1 MSTSKTTA
9 RFVGALFL
17 IAMVTSLFG
26 GIWLESM
33 MAAPDYLD
41 ELSSQSTPVLIGV
54 LLELVN
60 CIAVIGIAA
69 ALFPLIKEHSGALAA
84 GYLGTRVVEA
94 TVLSI
99 AAIGPL
105 LMVSLSQQYLAAGAS
120 DAGFFQNAG
129 ALVMAARGQ
138 LSSLLTPV
146 FFSLGAL
153 LLYIFLYRSRLVP
166 RLISIWGLIAVVGLF
181 TWNMVAAF
189 GLSISAGMVFVL
201 PMILNEI
208 FLGFWLIVKGFES
221 P

>member
-1 MSTSKTTA
+1 
-9 RFVGALFL
+9 
-17 IAMVTSLFG
+17 
-26 GIWLESM
+26 
-33 MAAPDYLD
+33 
-41 ELSSQSTPVLIGV
+41 
-54 LLELVN
+54 
-60 CIAVIGIAA
+60 
-69 ALFPLIKEHSGALAA
+69 
-84 GYLGTRVVEA
+84 
-94 TVLSI
+94 
-99 AAIGPL
+99 
-105 LMVSLSQQYLAAGAS
+105 
-120 DAGFFQNAG
+120 
-129 ALVMAARGQ
+129 MAARGQ